1 MVAAAASAC
10 HEAAAPVASEPA
22 VEHVLA
28 GVSYSATAGATF
40 SFVVP
45 VDPTRDN
52 VYTDGTTT
60 VRIPA
65 GAICD
70 PATSSYGPGTWDSPC
85 TPAASLLRIPVT
97 VRVLSPGRAVLHF
110 GLDMRFVPTN
120 DPARQVTMTVNAPAV
135 KTTSENLRRF
145 AIFWLPS
152 GSDKVVD
159 EAATDGSVVTVI
171 DRTSGKLTR
180 RLKHFSGYV
189 IRDGGVAGTCLD
201 PEASIHDDCVPAG
214 EVVTSN
220 Q

>member
-28 GVSYSATAGATF
+28 GVSYNTSAGSTY
-40 SFVVP
+40 SFAIT

-52 VYTDGTTT
+52 VYSDGTTT

-65 GAICD
+65 GSICD
-70 PATSSYGPGTWDSPC
+70 PGTSSYGPGTWDSPC
-85 TPAASLLRIPVT
+85 TPASSPLRVPVT

-110 GLDMRFVPTN
+110 GLDMRFVPTS
-120 DPARQVTMTVNAPAV
+120 DPARQVTLTVNAPTV
-135 KTTSENLRRF
+135 KTTTENLRRF
-145 AIFWLPS
+145 AIFWLPT
-152 GSDKVVD
+152 GSDRVVD
-159 EAATDGSVVTVI
+159 EAVTDGSLVTVV
-171 DRTSGKLTR
+171 DRTNGRLIR

-189 IRDGGVAGTCLD
+189 IRDGGVAGTCMD
-201 PEASIHDDCVPAG
+201 PNASVDDDCVPAG
-214 EVVTSN
+214 EVTTSN